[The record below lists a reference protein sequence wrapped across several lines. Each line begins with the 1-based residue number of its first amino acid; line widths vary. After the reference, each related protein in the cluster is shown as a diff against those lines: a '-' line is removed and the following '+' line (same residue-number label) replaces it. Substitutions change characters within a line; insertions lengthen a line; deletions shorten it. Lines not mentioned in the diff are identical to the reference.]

1 MAEDFSGDLSI
12 DARQETRIVCTEMRL
27 KRAEEKIGDLEDR
40 VRLLEKRVFQA
51 AAVVSAA
58 LALLGLLAQI
68 SKAPTASRVDPITN
82 RPVGDDGKLL

>member
-1 MAEDFSGDLSI
+1 MMTEDLSI
-12 DARQETRIVCTEMRL
+12 DARQETRIVSTEMKL

-68 SKAPTASRVDPITN
+68 SKAY
-82 RPVGDDGKLL
+82 L

>member
-1 MAEDFSGDLSI
+1 MMSEDLSI
-12 DARQETRIVCTEMRL
+12 DARQEPRIVCTEMKL

-68 SKAPTASRVDPITN
+68 SKAY
-82 RPVGDDGKLL
+82 L

>member
-1 MAEDFSGDLSI
+1 MSEDLSI
-12 DARQETRIVCTEMRL
+12 DARQETRIVCQEMKL

-68 SKAPTASRVDPITN
+68 SKAY
-82 RPVGDDGKLL
+82 L

>member
-1 MAEDFSGDLSI
+1 MMSEDLSI
-12 DARQETRIVCTEMRL
+12 DARQETRIVCTELKL

-58 LALLGLLAQI
+58 LALLGLLAKI
-68 SKAPTASRVDPITN
+68 SKAY
-82 RPVGDDGKLL
+82 L

>member
-1 MAEDFSGDLSI
+1 MMGEDLSI

-68 SKAPTASRVDPITN
+68 SKAY
-82 RPVGDDGKLL
+82 L

>member
-1 MAEDFSGDLSI
+1 MMGEDLSI
-12 DARQETRIVCTEMRL
+12 DARQETRIVCTEMKL
-27 KRAEEKIGDLEDR
+27 KRAEEKINDLEDR

-68 SKAPTASRVDPITN
+68 SKAY
-82 RPVGDDGKLL
+82 L

>member
-1 MAEDFSGDLSI
+1 MTGDFSGDLSI
-12 DARQETRIVCTEMRL
+12 DARQETRIVCTEMKL

-68 SKAPTASRVDPITN
+68 SKAY
-82 RPVGDDGKLL
+82 L

>member
-1 MAEDFSGDLSI
+1 MMSEDLSI
-12 DARQETRIVCTEMRL
+12 DARQETRIVCTEMKL
-27 KRAEEKIGDLEDR
+27 NRAEEKIGDLEDR

-68 SKAPTASRVDPITN
+68 SKAY
-82 RPVGDDGKLL
+82 L

>member
-1 MAEDFSGDLSI
+1 MMSEDLSI
-12 DARQETRIVCTEMRL
+12 DARQETRIVCTEMKL

-40 VRLLEKRVFQA
+40 VRLLAKRVFQA

-68 SKAPTASRVDPITN
+68 SKAY
-82 RPVGDDGKLL
+82 L

>member
-1 MAEDFSGDLSI
+1 MMSEDLSI
-12 DARQETRIVCTEMRL
+12 DARQETRIVCTEMKL
-27 KRAEEKIGDLEDR
+27 KRAEEKIEDVEDR

-68 SKAPTASRVDPITN
+68 SKAY
-82 RPVGDDGKLL
+82 L

>member
-1 MAEDFSGDLSI
+1 MGEDLSI
-12 DARQETRIVCTEMRL
+12 DARQETRIVCTEMKL

-68 SKAPTASRVDPITN
+68 SKAY
-82 RPVGDDGKLL
+82 L

>member
-1 MAEDFSGDLSI
+1 MMSEDLSI
-12 DARQETRIVCTEMRL
+12 DARQETRIVCQEMKI
-27 KRAEEKIGDLEDR
+27 KRAEEIIYDLEDR

-68 SKAPTASRVDPITN
+68 SKAY
-82 RPVGDDGKLL
+82 L

>member
-1 MAEDFSGDLSI
+1 MMGEDLSI
-12 DARQETRIVCTEMRL
+12 DARQETRIVCTEMKL

-51 AAVVSAA
+51 AAVVSDA

-68 SKAPTASRVDPITN
+68 SKAY
-82 RPVGDDGKLL
+82 L

>member
-27 KRAEEKIGDLEDR
+27 KRAEEKIGDMEDR

-68 SKAPTASRVDPITN
+68 SKAY
-82 RPVGDDGKLL
+82 L

>member
-1 MAEDFSGDLSI
+1 MGEDLSV
-12 DARQETRIVCTEMRL
+12 DARQETRIVCTEMKL

-68 SKAPTASRVDPITN
+68 SKAY
-82 RPVGDDGKLL
+82 L

>member
-1 MAEDFSGDLSI
+1 MNGDFSGDLSI
-12 DARQETRIVCTEMRL
+12 DARQETRIVCTEMKLR
-27 KRAEEKIGDLEDR
+27 RAEEKIGDLEDR

-68 SKAPTASRVDPITN
+68 SKAY
-82 RPVGDDGKLL
+82 L

>member
-1 MAEDFSGDLSI
+1 MMGEDLSI
-12 DARQETRIVCTEMRL
+12 DARQETRIVCQEMKI
-27 KRAEEKIGDLEDR
+27 KRAEEKINDLEDR

-68 SKAPTASRVDPITN
+68 SKAY
-82 RPVGDDGKLL
+82 L

>member
-1 MAEDFSGDLSI
+1 MTGDFSGDLSI
-12 DARQETRIVCTEMRL
+12 DARQETRIVCTEMKL

-58 LALLGLLAQI
+58 LALLGFLAQI
-68 SKAPTASRVDPITN
+68 SKAY
-82 RPVGDDGKLL
+82 L

>member
-1 MAEDFSGDLSI
+1 MMAGDFSGDLSI
-12 DARQETRIVCTEMRL
+12 DARQETRIVCTEMKLR
-27 KRAEEKIGDLEDR
+27 RAEEKIGDLEDR

-68 SKAPTASRVDPITN
+68 SKAY
-82 RPVGDDGKLL
+82 L

>member
-1 MAEDFSGDLSI
+1 MMSEDLSI
-12 DARQETRIVCTEMRL
+12 DARQETRIVCTEMKL
-27 KRAEEKIGDLEDR
+27 KRAEEKIGALEDR

-68 SKAPTASRVDPITN
+68 SKAY
-82 RPVGDDGKLL
+82 L

>member
-1 MAEDFSGDLSI
+1 MNGAIDMSGDLSI
-12 DARQETRIVCTEMRL
+12 DARQETRIVCTEMKL
-27 KRAEEKIGDLEDR
+27 KRAEEKIGELEDR

-68 SKAPTASRVDPITN
+68 SKAY
-82 RPVGDDGKLL
+82 L

>member
-1 MAEDFSGDLSI
+1 MTGDFSGDLSI
-12 DARQETRIVCTEMRL
+12 DARQETRIVCTEMKL
-27 KRAEEKIGDLEDR
+27 KRAEEKIGDLEDK

-68 SKAPTASRVDPITN
+68 SKAY
-82 RPVGDDGKLL
+82 L

>member
-1 MAEDFSGDLSI
+1 MTGDFSGDLSI
-12 DARQETRIVCTEMRL
+12 DARQETRIVCTEMKL

-51 AAVVSAA
+51 AAGGSAA

-68 SKAPTASRVDPITN
+68 SKAY
-82 RPVGDDGKLL
+82 L

>member
-1 MAEDFSGDLSI
+1 MTGDFSGDLSI
-12 DARQETRIVCTEMRL
+12 DARQETRIVCTEMKLR
-27 KRAEEKIGDLEDR
+27 RAEEKISDLEDR

-68 SKAPTASRVDPITN
+68 SKAY
-82 RPVGDDGKLL
+82 L

>member
-1 MAEDFSGDLSI
+1 MTGDFSGDLSI
-12 DARQETRIVCTEMRL
+12 DARQETRIVCTEMKL

-51 AAVVSAA
+51 AAIVSAG

-68 SKAPTASRVDPITN
+68 SKAY
-82 RPVGDDGKLL
+82 L

>member
-1 MAEDFSGDLSI
+1 MDGDLSI
-12 DARQETRIVCTEMRL
+12 DARQETRIVCTEMKL

-68 SKAPTASRVDPITN
+68 SKAY
-82 RPVGDDGKLL
+82 L